1 MLFLLNDRIVEI
13 ELPEAHLQ
21 RRWRSMGCG
30 DPHHMRAQEAIEF
43 VRDAMS
49 VSLRK
54 REQPSPEILRDYA
67 ALILSKTGANSLILR
82 PRADGSLEPRLQ
94 DIPLMVL
101 ETYKR
106 GAANDEAQTRQ
117 RANA

>member
-1 MLFLLNDRIVEI
+1 MLFLLNDRVVDIEI
-13 ELPEAHLQ
+13 PEAHLQ

-30 DPHHMRAQEAIEF
+30 DPHHLRAQDAIEF

-49 VSLRK
+49 AKLRK
-54 REQPSPEILRDYA
+54 GEQPSPETVRDYA
-67 ALILSKTGANSLILR
+67 ALILSKTGANSLILK

-94 DIPLMVL
+94 DIPRMVL

-106 GAANDEAQTRQ
+106 GAANDDRGARQ
-117 RANA
+117 RAKA